1 VIDIMQIIDYLI
13 NKTEEKGP
21 DEAAC
26 RAMRRQVNEQFVSD
40 YYYNSLLDW
49 LRENNVNLNDL
60 EIGF

>member
-1 VIDIMQIIDYLI
+1 
-13 NKTEEKGP
+13 
-21 DEAAC
+21 
-26 RAMRRQVNEQFVSD
+26 MRRQVNEQFVSD